1 MCSSGSYDN
10 SLSLL
15 NVSMCFQVNDL
26 VLRIL
31 FVEQLIEESYTDG
44 AVWDY
49 AH

>member
-1 MCSSGSYDN
+1 MCSSGSYDH

-15 NVSMCFQVNDL
+15 NVSMCFQVNVL

-31 FVEQLIEESYTDG
+31 FVEQLIEEWSTDG